1 MNSNT
6 TSGRGSAFRRL
17 GGAVLATGAAACAV
31 AALFGTLPAAQ
42 ASTAHPG
49 GTTTTVT
56 ASPTASTEARG
67 PAATSKQRAEAWKAA
82 EIAKLE
88 NSPETKNLN
97 AYYAAGYK
105 YEDAL
110 DLAALWNSSD
120 RNQAKS
126 TAGDALRAGRAL
138 PFSPGQGFHR
148 SYTKA
153 QQLHAFEVAEVDDS
167 GLAARLASSWK
178 VSPETAKAKAGA
190 LALANRP
197 VPLEHPTPSAGDAA
211 TAFANAGY
219 DYADA
224 EQLAQ
229 IWKIDAYSAKVKAGQ
244 DLLSSPQ
251 IPLPIKP

>member
-1 MNSNT
+1 MNTNT
-6 TSGRGSAFRRL
+6 TSKRGRAFRRI
-17 GGAVLATGAAACAV
+17 GGAALATGAAACAA

-42 ASTAHPG
+42 ASTVQHTVAP
-49 GTTTTVT
+49 TTAAVQATVGHE
-56 ASPTASTEARG
+56 SLGR
-67 PAATSKQRAEAWKAA
+67 AATSAQRAEAWKEA
-82 EIAKLE
+82 EIRKLQ

-110 DLAALWNSSD
+110 DLAALWNSPD
-120 RNQAKS
+120 RNHAKS
-126 TAGDALRAGRAL
+126 TAGAELRAGHAL
-138 PFSPGQGFHR
+138 PFAPGQGFDR

-153 QQLHAFEVAEVDDS
+153 QQLHAFEVAEVNDS
-167 GLAARLASSWK
+167 GLAARLAASWK
-178 VSPETAKAKAGA
+178 VSTQTAKAKAGG

-197 VPLEHPTPSAGDAA
+197 VPLEHPTPSAGDAT

-224 EQLAQ
+224 EALAQ

-251 IPLPIKP
+251 IPLPIQP